1 MRILGDRVLSPP
13 IRLVQG
19 WGADFQ
25 GTRSLLDV
33 SQGTSGVL
41 PPRVPPADLESWVSY
56 GEREGTPR
64 LREALA
70 QDVREQYAT
79 ENVTADD
86 VLVTAGCNEAFCA
99 ISGALLARGDRA
111 VLLSPYYF
119 NHDMWLRLLGV
130 EPTYLTLDF
139 DGNIDESLLE
149 EAANG
154 SQAII
159 AASPSNPTGAELS
172 PTSLRAIERACRKYD
187 IPFILDE
194 TYSVFR
200 RDVTSSAHNLFDGP
214 WRDYLISLRSLSKEF
229 SMPGHRV
236 GAAFAG
242 KDVLASASKWHDCM
256 SIVAPSPGQAF
267 GGFAL
272 ENLRDWRAD
281 LATTIRGNSYRFVNA
296 LGESST
302 PFSIDSWGGFFVWLE
317 HPWKDRSDEDAARHL
332 AKVLGVLTVPGAYFS
347 SGETGRLR
355 VSTAS
360 LTLSVAT
367 DLVQRLGEAGKP

>member
-1 MRILGDRVLSPP
+1 MRILGDLVLSPP

-19 WGADFQ
+19 WGADYK
-25 GTRSLLDV
+25 GTRPLLDV

-41 PPRVPPADLESWVSY
+41 PSRVPPGDVESWVAY

-70 QDVREQYAT
+70 NDVREQYAT
-79 ENVTADD
+79 ENITADD

-111 VLLSPYYF
+111 VLFSPYYF

-139 DGNIDESLLE
+139 GGDIDESSLE
-149 EAANG
+149 EAASR

-172 PTSLRAIERACRKYD
+172 HRSLGAIKRASRKFD

-200 RDVTSSAHNLFDGP
+200 RDVTNPAHNLFDGP

-229 SMPGHRV
+229 SMPGHRI
-236 GAAFAG
+236 GAAIAG
-242 KDVLASASKWHDCM
+242 RDVLAGASKWHDCM
-256 SIVAPSPGQAF
+256 SIVAPSAGQAF
-267 GGFAL
+267 AGFAL
-272 ENLRDWRAD
+272 ENLRSWRAD
-281 LATTIRGNSYRFVNA
+281 LATAIRGNSHRFVNA
-296 LGESST
+296 LGESNT
-302 PFSIDSWGGFFVWLE
+302 QFSIDSRGGFFVWLE
-317 HPWKDRSDEDAARHL
+317 HPLIDRSDEEAARHL
-332 AKVLGVLTVPGAYFS
+332 ARSLGVLTVPGSYFS
-347 SGETGRLR
+347 SRETGRLR
-355 VSTAS
+355 ISTAG
-360 LTLSVAT
+360 LTIPVAT
-367 DLVQRLGEAGKP
+367 DLVQRLSEVGTP